1 MPSPL
6 LIPRR
11 AYGSGQIRWVEE
23 RRCFL
28 AQLVIPGGRRISKAF
43 PLANYKTPRQALL
56 AAEAWLAE
64 QNLLKQR
71 GTLLEPNQV
80 TLGQWIDEYLQ
91 NPGWKEKTKGD
102 YEYYLDRFVRPH
114 LGHLRLQELT
124 PTRVQQW
131 IGALGATPYQR
142 AKALHYLKLCL
153 NRAVDL
159 ELIHR
164 NPARKVRV
172 ERPHPNPQPAWDA
185 VEARKA
191 LEWLKNNNPSMHRYV
206 YVALTTGL
214 RREELLGLKWRYVD
228 LEAGVLRVEEVCT
241 YHKSK
246 PSFGR
251 PKTPGSRRTVYLD
264 PGTVA
269 VLREQQEYCRTLQT
283 LAAKRKRG
291 WKDLDLVF
299 PSRSGT
305 PLSETNLSELMRDLA
320 TTLRITHIPPKNL
333 RHTYVTLVDSTG
345 RVPIHVA
352 AQRTGHSKAVREQHY
367 QARLERQHREAAL
380 GLEELLGGAGGT
392 NANNLQTSSEA

>member
-6 LIPRR
+6 PIPRR
-11 AYGSGQIRWVEE
+11 TYGSGQIRWLES
-23 RRCFL
+23 RQCFL
-28 AQLVIPGGRRISKAF
+28 AQLVIPGGRRISKTFA
-43 PLANYKTPRQALL
+43 PADYRTPRQALQ

-71 GTLLEPNQV
+71 GTLLEPTRV
-80 TLGQWIDEYLQ
+80 TVGEWIEEYLQ
-91 NPGWKEKTKGD
+91 NPTWKTKTRAD
-102 YEYYLDRFVRPH
+102 YEDYLHRFALPH

-124 PTRVQQW
+124 PARVQQW
-131 IGALGATPYQR
+131 IHALRATPYQR
-142 AKALHYLKLCL
+142 AKALHYFKLCL

-172 ERPHPNPQPAWDA
+172 EKPRPNPQPAWDA
-185 VEARKA
+185 IEARRA
-191 LEWLKNNNPSMHRYV
+191 LEYLQQVNPPMYRYV
-206 YVALTTGL
+206 YVALTTGM

-228 LEAGVLRVEEVCT
+228 LEVGLLRVEEVCT
-241 YHKSK
+241 YHKSR

-269 VLREQQEYCRTLQT
+269 VLREQQEYCQMLQM

-291 WKDLDLVF
+291 WTDLDLVF
-299 PSRSGT
+299 PSRTGT

-320 TTLRITHIPPKNL
+320 SILHITHIPPKNL
-333 RHTYVTLVDSTG
+333 RHTYVTLLDSTG

-380 GLEELLGGAGGT
+380 GLEELLGSATGT

>member
-1 MPSPL
+1 ML
-6 LIPRR
+6 PRMTPP
-11 AYGSGQIRWVEE
+11 I
-23 RRCFL
+23 
-28 AQLVIPGGRRISKAF
+28 F
-43 PLANYKTPRQALL
+43 P
-56 AAEAWLAE
+56 
-64 QNLLKQR
+64 
-71 GTLLEPNQV
+71 

-102 YEYYLDRFVRPH
+102 YEYYLDRFVRPR
-114 LGHLRLQELT
+114 LGHLRLQELN
-124 PTRVQQW
+124 PARVQQW

-172 ERPHPNPQPAWDA
+172 ERPHPKPQPAWDA

-191 LEWLKNNNPSMHRYV
+191 LEWLKNNNPPMHRYV

-228 LEAGVLRVEEVCT
+228 LEAGALRVEEVCT

-320 TTLRITHIPPKNL
+320 TTLQITHIPPKNL

-392 NANNLQTSSEA
+392 NANNLQTSLEA